1 MGLELSLLIG
11 ASGINDIT
19 AQFGTMS
26 QNVANANTAN
36 YVAEVP
42 SATNLQAGGVG
53 WGWSPARS
61 ASRSTTICSPSC
73 RRRPARAPIC
83 RRWSTALQPVSNAL
97 GTPGQGND
105 LGSLLT
111 NLQNAFS
118 SLLNDPASASL
129 QQAVVQSAQ
138 TLAQGINTLAQAYTT
153 AQQNAQNDLVSAV
166 NQLNQALGQIGALNQ
181 QITSGLA
188 AGQSVADLENQRNAA
203 MQTVAKLIGGHAV
216 PQANGSILVIAP
228 GGLVLPTSATALSV
242 QDATVG
248 PNATYPGSL
257 PGVMLGGSDVTLQ
270 ITSGQIGADLALRD
284 QILPTYQAELDEFSE
299 TLATRFAAQ
308 GLTLFTTPSGSVPP
322 SGGTP
327 VQSGYVG
334 FAQQITVNPAVVANP
349 SLVTNGTNAITG
361 SPTGASSF
369 TPNPPGGPAGFT
381 TLIERVL
388 DYTFGADVQ
397 NGVPQPPPN
406 TTGLGPSGT
415 LSAPFPPPS
424 TLGGFASTV
433 VAAQSNDIATHQS
446 EAQTAAS
453 AAQSLSNSFS
463 SQYGV
468 NINQEMSTLVAL
480 QNAYAA
486 NARVIQ
492 AVQNMWDQF
501 VNLTSY
507 G

>member
-11 ASGINDIT
+11 TSGINDIT

-36 YVAEVP
+36 YAAEVP
-42 SATNLQAGGVG
+42 SETNLEAGGVG
-53 WGWSPARS
+53 MGVVTGPVTLNVDNNLLAELQTESGQNAYLQ
-61 ASRSTTICSPSC
+61 TLGN
-73 RRRPARAPIC
+73 
-83 RRWSTALQPVSNAL
+83 ALQPVSAAL

-111 NLQNAFS
+111 SLQNAFS
-118 SLLNDPASASL
+118 ALLGNPASASL
-129 QQAVVQSAQ
+129 QQATVQSAQ
-138 TLAQGINTLAQAYTT
+138 SLAQGINSLAQAYGT
-153 AQQNAQNDLVSAV
+153 AQQNAQNDLVAAV
-166 NQLNQALGQIGALNQ
+166 GELNQALARVGSLNR

-188 AGQSVADLENQRNAA
+188 AGQSVADLQNQRNAA
-203 MQTVAKLIGGHAV
+203 MQTIANLIGAHAV
-216 PQANGSILVIAP
+216 PEADGGILVIAP
-228 GGLVLPTSATALSV
+228 DGLVLPTSGSAFSV
-242 QDATVG
+242 QNATVG
-248 PNATYPGSL
+248 PNATYPGGL
-257 PGVMLGGSDVTLQ
+257 PGVMLNGSDVTLQ
-270 ITSGQIGADLALRD
+270 ITSGRVGADLALRD

-308 GLTLFTTPSGSVPP
+308 GLTLFTTPSGTVPP

-334 FAQQITVNPAVVANP
+334 FSQEITVNPAVLADP
-349 SLVTNGTNAITG
+349 SLVTNGTNAVTG
-361 SPTGASSF
+361 SPTGASAF

-381 TLIERVL
+381 TLIERIL
-388 DYTFGADVQ
+388 NYTFGADVQ
-397 NGVPQPPPN
+397 AGVPQPPPN

-424 TLGGFASTV
+424 TLGGFAGTV
-433 VAAQSNDIATHQS
+433 VAAQSNDIANIQS
-446 EAQTAAS
+446 QASTAQA
-453 AAQSLSNSFS
+453 AAQSLSGSFTS
-463 SQYGV
+463 RYGV

-492 AVQNMWDQF
+492 AVQSMWDQF
-501 VNLTSY
+501 INLTSY

>member
-11 ASGINDIT
+11 SSGINDIT

-26 QNVANANTAN
+26 QNIANANTAN
-36 YVAEVP
+36 YAAEVP
-42 SATNLQAGGVG
+42 SETNLQAGGVG
-53 WGWSPARS
+53 MGVVTGPVTLNVDNNLLAELQTESGQNTYLQTLS
-61 ASRSTTICSPSC
+61 N
-73 RRRPARAPIC
+73 
-83 RRWSTALQPVSNAL
+83 ALQPVSAAL

-118 SLLNDPASASL
+118 SLLNDPSSSSL
-129 QQAVVQSAQ
+129 QQSVVQSAE
-138 TLAQGINTLAQAYTT
+138 TLAQGINTLATAYTT
-153 AQQNAQNDLVSAV
+153 AQQNAQNDLVTSV
-166 NQLNQALGQIGALNQ
+166 NQLNQALASIGSLNQ

-203 MQTVAKLIGGHAV
+203 MQTVANLIGAHAV

-228 GGLVLPTSATALSV
+228 NGLVVPTNGSVFSV
-242 QDATVG
+242 QEATVG

-257 PGVMLGGSDVTLQ
+257 PGVMLNGTDVTAQ

-299 TLATRFAAQ
+299 TLATRFANQ
-308 GLTLFTTPSGSVPP
+308 GLTLFTTPSGTVPT
-322 SGGTP
+322 STGTP

-334 FAQQITVNPAVVANP
+334 FSQQITVNPAVVANP
-349 SLVTNGTNAITG
+349 SLVTDGTNAITG

-369 TPNPPGGPAGFT
+369 TPNPANGPAGFT

-388 DYTFGADVQ
+388 NYTFGADIQ
-397 NGVPQPPPN
+397 AGVPQPAPN

-415 LSAPFPPPS
+415 LSAPFTPPS
-424 TLGGFASTV
+424 TLGDFASTV
-433 VAAQSNDIATHQS
+433 VEAQSNDIANIQS
-446 EAQTAAS
+446 QAS
-453 AAQSLSNSFS
+453 SSKASAQSLSSSFT

-492 AVQNMWDQF
+492 AVQSMWDQF